1 MILPSGGQQV
11 PEKLLGIYI
20 NIGPVALRSRGA
32 VCCVRDIFGD
42 HCHVACFE
50 VHLFPENLNV
60 PAVGMAYSDFQT
72 IMKMEP
78 AAGHIRYFPIIA
90 GEQQYRKMHW
100 QVITSIFCY
109 GAFWFCHTFFRS
121 ALVRL
126 LWDRRL
132 PPSRFICCFVAV
144 LHWLGRPQ
152 FVNCLCCYWRHVM
165 KFVSERFILFLSE
178 IISLNI
184 IYISEIE

>member
-20 NIGPVALRSRGA
+20 NIGPVALRSRGT
-32 VCCVRDIFGD
+32 VCCVWDVFGD
-42 HCHVACFE
+42 HCHIACFE

-60 PAVGMAYSDFQT
+60 PAVGMAHSDFQT

-109 GAFWFCHTFFRS
+109 GVFRFCHTFSSRS

-126 LWDRRL
+126 LWGCRL
-132 PPSRFICCFVAV
+132 LPSRFICCFVAV
-144 LHWLGRPQ
+144 FPWLDPDLRQ
-152 FVNCLCCYWRHVM
+152 FVN
-165 KFVSERFILFLSE
+165 
-178 IISLNI
+178 
-184 IYISEIE
+184 